1 MDMDFVIRT
10 HCICCILV
18 PNPSQTHFKS
28 LAHFKSLYLLFK
40 TEKLQNI
47 IELAGGKC
55 EIYNDQN
62 LKKTKKNVYLFL
74 NDTSGKHEHTQAKL
88 QINLEKYKY
97 NFKKACDFRLRK

>member
-1 MDMDFVIRT
+1 MA
-10 HCICCILV
+10 
-18 PNPSQTHFKS
+18 Q
-28 LAHFKSLYLLFK
+28 FKSLYLLFK
-40 TEKLQNI
+40 TDKLQNI

-62 LKKTKKNVYLFL
+62 LKKTKKSVYLFL

-97 NFKKACDFRLRK
+97 NFKNIKVIPKIRNSVFTSFSKNLIF